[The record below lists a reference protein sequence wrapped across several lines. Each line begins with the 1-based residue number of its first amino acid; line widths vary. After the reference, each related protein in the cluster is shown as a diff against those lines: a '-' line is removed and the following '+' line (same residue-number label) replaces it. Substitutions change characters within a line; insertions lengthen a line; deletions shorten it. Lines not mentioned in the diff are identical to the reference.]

1 MSAAP
6 APGVQ
11 TASVTELITELY
23 TDTGEGE
30 TVDMVT
36 KVDTEDYFIDLLL

>member
-6 APGVQ
+6 AAGGQ

-23 TDTGEGE
+23 TDTGEAE